1 MKRGAILALLL
12 LLGGCGFQPM
22 YGGRLAPQLASIYVE
37 PVPERE
43 GYELRN
49 TLIDILGSD
58 GTTQGKACRL
68 KSTMSPTTSL
78 GVAQRNDA
86 TIYRYND
93 RLVADYVLTDARGTT
108 LTSGTQMGLS
118 SYNVAASPYSTLS
131 ARQDADRR
139 AAQDMAER
147 IRLDLGA
154 WFRRKK

>member
-1 MKRGAILALLL
+1 MKRGVAIALLT

-22 YGGRLAPQLASIYVE
+22 YGGGLAPQMASIYVE
-37 PVPERE
+37 PVPERD

-58 GTTQGKACRL
+58 GSVQGKAYRL
-68 KSTMSPTTSL
+68 KISMNQATSQ
-78 GVAQRNDA
+78 GVALRNDA
-86 TIYRYND
+86 TITRYND
-93 RLVADYVLTDARGTT
+93 RLVANYELTDARGTT
-108 LTSGTQMGLS
+108 LTSGTQVGLS
-118 SYNVAASPYSTLS
+118 SYNVAASPYATLS